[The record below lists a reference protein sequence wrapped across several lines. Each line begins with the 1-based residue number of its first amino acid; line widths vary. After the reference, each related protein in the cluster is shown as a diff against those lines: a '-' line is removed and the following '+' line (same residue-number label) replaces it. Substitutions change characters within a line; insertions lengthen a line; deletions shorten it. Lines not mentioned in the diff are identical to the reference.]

1 MWGDALQGNPLYTFL
16 SQEGSDSITADFYR
30 ERLEYEIYLQSVRG
44 HARTHSVSH
53 TQP

>member
-1 MWGDALQGNPLYTFL
+1 LQGNPLYTFL

-44 HARTHSVSH
+44 HAHALFLAH
-53 TQP
+53 TP